1 MVIFMYTINF
11 SEDSV
16 NNINKSI
23 DLLEEYLENS
33 RIELNKMKWKIDKI
47 YDMTMQMYILA
58 QFGKRIGL
66 DSKAKNLYRTQFIL
80 RKQLKELEDILGVGI
95 NTHDNS
101 MDSLD
106 ELSERVLE
114 YIITSYDGVVNEIKD
129 SILNNSIGVNSCN
142 SYEENKNIDK
152 KFSDK
157 SEFTIVSQENK
168 SNNSKNNIYNNE
180 IGYRCIN
187 DKSEDDCEGRLGL
200 NSDAD
205 WELLEKFSG
214 M

>member
-1 MVIFMYTINF
+1 MIFMYTINF